1 MRRTM
6 SRRQRISGEAGFTLV
21 EFLAAATLLSFGL
34 LSVATLLMTAV
45 TLNSLGKNT
54 NEAFAQARDKVEELK
69 TLAEAD
75 PQRAVGGS
83 VDSNTTG
90 YYDTRGVYQRRW
102 QVASGPAGA
111 RVYTIRVLATVGDQ
125 RTQQPVTITTIF

>member
-1 MRRTM
+1 
-6 SRRQRISGEAGFTLV
+6 
-21 EFLAAATLLSFGL
+21 
-34 LSVATLLMTAV
+34 V

-69 TLAEAD
+69 TLAETD
-75 PQRAVGGS
+75 PQRAIGGS

-90 YYDTRGVYQRRW
+90 YNDTRGIYRRRW
-102 QVASGPAGA
+102 QVDSGPSGS
-111 RVYTIRVLATVGDQ
+111 RVYTIRVIATAGDH